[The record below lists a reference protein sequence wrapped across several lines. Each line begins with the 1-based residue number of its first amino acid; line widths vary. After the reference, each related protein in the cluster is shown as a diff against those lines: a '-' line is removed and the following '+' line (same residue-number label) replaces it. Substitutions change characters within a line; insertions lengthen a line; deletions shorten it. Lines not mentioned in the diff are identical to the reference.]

1 MLALQEILVS
11 YVPKSLLQRIAVNS
25 EILQTPLQED
35 LKAAV
40 LFTDISGF
48 TALTERLAERGPDG
62 AEELTKHLN
71 AYFGQLIELISDRG
85 GDIIK
90 FAGDAMLAIWP
101 ATDESLATETYRAAE
116 CSLAIVE
123 KLSHYVAGDV
133 RLTLHIGIGAGDLMS
148 LHVGGVNEFWQYLV
162 AGQPLS
168 QMALAEVQAKS
179 GEACIS
185 SEGWAL
191 IQHYCEGTPLESGV
205 VRLNQ
210 VKKKS
215 EEQLRSNFGAGE
227 EHLLTPGQLCD
238 SSSQFPIPQS
248 QFSNPNSPILMPEM
262 VKILRRYISPGI
274 LVRLEAGQ
282 SQWLSEL
289 RRVTVLFIGLPPIKD
304 FTQEALK
311 QIQSC
316 TQTIQ
321 SLLFQYEGTLRNVM
335 MDDKGLLAIAAFGL
349 PPISHEDDTVR
360 GVQAAQ
366 AIQARLRILGFEAK
380 IGVTTGRVY
389 CGTVGSEWRREYT
402 VLGDVVNLSARL
414 MQAAT
419 NEILCDETTY
429 HEAAKSL
436 QFESLEPIR
445 VKGKAQPIKI
455 YRPTGQS
462 IAAKSNRKTLEYQSQ
477 MVGRV
482 KERSQM
488 ALQLQVFLENNI
500 SGALIIS
507 GEPGI
512 GKSRLVEDFIA
523 AAQGQEL
530 GILFGNAD
538 AIKKY
543 TPYYVWRQVFSQ
555 VFNLDLE
562 DKSHREIIQQTTSSK
577 REASDQEQETGNK
590 QNSTNNHQ
598 KVLDFLA
605 EKPEV
610 LDLAPLLN
618 VLLPLDF
625 PETEITAS
633 LNGKERADKT
643 HNFLVQVLQ
652 IAANKSPI
660 ILVLEDGHLLD
671 SASWKLAL
679 QVCQQVQHLLL
690 VISTRP
696 LTEQPPDDYLQ
707 LVQSP
712 HTQHLQLQ
720 ILDESD
726 TLQLVC
732 QGLKVKNLPPSVTNL
747 IAQKAQGNPFFSEEI
762 AYALRDA
769 GLIVIR
775 NGECSLPP
783 GLSDLDSLNLPN
795 TVQGVITSRI
805 DRLSPSLQLTLKVAS
820 AIGRTFAFQILQEVH
835 PIEADKEQLTEYLK
849 QLAVFDLTPLMTPE
863 PELAY
868 IFKHII
874 TQEVSYNL
882 MLFAQRRSLHQLV
895 AEWYEQ
901 HYGKEM
907 PEYYEILAYHYQQ
920 AEIWEKALNYLVKA
934 GQKAQQAYVNPE
946 ALSHYQRALTVCKQQ
961 GNSVDSNTLI
971 SIYAGVGE
979 IHFLLSEFQPSI
991 AAYKKMLEVSCRR
1004 GDRQKEA
1011 EALYNIGY
1019 GFLWAHDFE
1028 PALDY
1033 AQQAYNL
1040 ALEIDDKSM
1049 LAASQ
1054 YVMGFI
1060 YAVTAKLDE
1069 SFGCLSQ
1076 GIKLSQETGNK
1087 TQEGFNTFMLG
1098 LVYNWK
1104 GEYEPAHQWGD
1115 RGVAIGRDY
1124 NILLV
1129 SIMNLWDRGITRC
1142 GKGEYEGAFSDLE
1155 TVLKLSDRLG
1165 DKVWK
1170 SRSINTLGWLYSE
1183 LYNVEPAIAYNH
1195 DGLQCAENLGD
1206 PEIIRNAA
1214 INLGDCYLLKG
1225 DLITAESFLQ
1235 MVYRNSQEYGKWG
1248 EEWMKWRY
1256 LQRCCHSLGELRLVQ
1271 GDAESALR
1279 LAQECLHL
1287 AEPTK
1292 SRKNIVKG
1300 WRLMGQAFLA
1310 QGRIESAGEFLEK
1323 AIALAE
1329 ELGNP
1334 PQLWKT
1340 YTAMGDLHS
1349 QCGQTE
1355 KAVTAYRQAL
1365 QAIEETAS
1373 QLQSQQIKQTFLT
1386 AEPVQ
1391 EIRHKLE
1398 KIELIKVN

>member
-1 MLALQEILVS
+1 MLGLQEILAS
-11 YVPKSLLQRIAVNS
+11 YAPKSLLQRIAVHS
-25 EILQTPLQED
+25 EILPTPLQEH

-48 TALTERLAERGPDG
+48 TALTERLAQSGPDG

-71 AYFGQLIELISDRG
+71 AYFGQLIELITDRG
-85 GDIIK
+85 GDIIQ

-101 ATDESLATETYRAAE
+101 ATDESLVTATYRAAE
-116 CSLAIVE
+116 CSLAILK

-133 RLTLHIGIGAGDLMS
+133 SLTLHIGVAAGDLMS
-148 LHVGGVNEFWQYLV
+148 LHVGGVNGSWEYLV

-185 SEGWAL
+185 PEGWTL
-191 IQHYCEGTPLESGV
+191 IQHYYEGTLLESGV
-205 VRLNQ
+205 VRLNEL
-210 VKKKS
+210 KKGAEAQFGS
-215 EEQLRSNFGAGE
+215 DFGVEEEN
-227 EHLLTPGQLCD
+227 LLTPGLLD
-238 SSSQFPIPQS
+238 NSSSQFAIPQF
-248 QFSNPNSPILMPEM
+248 QFSNPNCPILMPEM
-262 VKILRRYISPGI
+262 VNALRGYISPDI
-274 LVRLEAGQ
+274 LARLDAGQ

-289 RRVTVLFIGLPPIKD
+289 RRVTVLFIGLPPVKD
-304 FTQEALK
+304 LTPAALK

-321 SLLFQYEGTLRNVM
+321 SVLFQYEGTLRKVM
-335 MDDKGLLAIAAFGL
+335 MDDKGLVAIAAFGL
-349 PPISHEDDTVR
+349 PPISHENDAVR

-366 AIQARLRILGFEAK
+366 AIQVRLRSLGFDSK

-389 CGTVGSEWRREYT
+389 CGTVGNECRREYT

-419 NEILCDETTY
+419 NEILCDEMTY
-429 HEAAKSL
+429 REAQKSW

-462 IAAKSNRKTLEYQSQ
+462 IAAKSSHTTLEYQSQ
-477 MVGRV
+477 MVGRAL
-482 KERSQM
+482 ERSQL
-488 ALQLQVFLENNI
+488 AFQLQAFLDNNI
-500 SGALIIS
+500 SAVLIIS

-512 GKSRLVEDFIA
+512 GKSRLVENFIA
-523 AAQGQEL
+523 AARGQEL

-538 AIKKY
+538 AIEKS

-562 DKSHREIIQQTTSSK
+562 DKNHLEIQQPTSD
-577 REASDQEQETGNK
+577 REQETANQK
-590 QNSTNNHQ
+590 YSSNNHQ
-598 KVLDFLA
+598 KVLGILA
-605 EKPEV
+605 EKPEI
-610 LDLAPLLN
+610 LELAPLLN
-618 VLLPLDF
+618 IVLPFDF
-625 PETEITAS
+625 PETEMTAS
-633 LNGKERADKT
+633 LSGKERADRT
-643 HNFLVQVLQ
+643 HKFLVEVLQ
-652 IAANKSPI
+652 IAARKSPKL
-660 ILVLEDGHLLD
+660 LVLEDAHWLD
-671 SASWKLAL
+671 SASWTLAL
-679 QVCQQVQHLLL
+679 QVSQQIQHLLL
-690 VISTRP
+690 TISTRP
-696 LTEQPPDDYLQ
+696 LTEKPPDDYLQ
-707 LVQSP
+707 LLQSP
-712 HTQHLQLQ
+712 HTQHLKLQ
-720 ILDESD
+720 VLDESD

-732 QGLKVKNLPPSVTNL
+732 QRLGVNTLPPSVTNL

-775 NGECSLPP
+775 DGKCNLPP
-783 GLSDLDSLNLPN
+783 GVSDLDSLNLPN

-805 DRLSPSLQLTLKVAS
+805 DRLSPSMQLTLKVAS
-820 AIGRTFAFQILQEVH
+820 AIGRTFGLQILQEVH
-835 PIEADKEQLTEYLK
+835 PIEADKKQLTEYLK

-882 MLFAQRRSLHQLV
+882 MLFAQRRSLHQRV

-901 HYGKEM
+901 HYGNDM
-907 PEYYEILAYHYQQ
+907 PEYYEILAYHYEQ
-920 AEIWEKALNYLVKA
+920 AEIWEKALDYLVKA

-946 ALSHYQRALTVCKQQ
+946 ALSHYKRALTVGEQL
-961 GNSVDSNTLI
+961 GNSVDDNTLI
-971 SIYAGVGE
+971 SIYAGVGQV
-979 IHFLLSEFQPSI
+979 HFLLSEFQPSI
-991 AAYKKMLEVSCRR
+991 AAYQNMLKVCRRR

-1019 GFLWAHDFE
+1019 GLFWAHDFD
-1028 PALDY
+1028 PALEY
-1033 AQQAYNL
+1033 AQQAYKL
-1040 ALEIDDKSM
+1040 ALEIDYKSM

-1054 YVMGFI
+1054 FVMGYI
-1060 YAVTAKLDE
+1060 YGVTAKLDE
-1069 SFGCLSQ
+1069 SFGCFSQ
-1076 GIKLSQETGNK
+1076 GINWSQETGDK
-1087 TQEGFNTFMLG
+1087 IQEGLNTFMLG

-1104 GEYEPAHQWGD
+1104 GEYEPAHQLGD
-1115 RGVAIGRDY
+1115 RGVAIGRDD

-1129 SIMNLWDRGITRC
+1129 WMMNLWERGITRC
-1142 GKGEYEGAFSDLE
+1142 GKGEYEGSFSDLE
-1155 TVLKLSDRLG
+1155 TALKLSDRLG

-1170 SRSINTLGWLYSE
+1170 SRILNTLGWLYSE
-1183 LYNVEPAIAYNH
+1183 LYNIETAIPYNQ
-1195 DGLQCAENLGD
+1195 DGLQSAWKIGD

-1214 INLGDCYLLKG
+1214 INLGDCYLLKE
-1225 DLITAESFLQ
+1225 DLITAESLLM
-1235 MVYRNSQEYGKWG
+1235 MVYRDSQQSGKWG

-1256 LQRCCHSLGELRLVQ
+1256 LQHCCHSLGELRLIQ

-1279 LAQECLHL
+1279 LAQECLQL

-1292 SRKNIVKG
+1292 TRKNIVKG

-1310 QGRIESAGEFLEK
+1310 QGNIERSQECLEK
-1323 AIALAE
+1323 AIALAK

-1365 QAIEETAS
+1365 QLIEDTRS
-1373 QLQSQQIKQTFLT
+1373 RLQSEQIKQTFLT
-1386 AEPVQ
+1386 AQPVQ
-1391 EIRHKLE
+1391 EIRQKLE
-1398 KIELIKVN
+1398 KIELLIVK

>member
-1 MLALQEILVS
+1 MLGLQEILVS
-11 YVPKSLLQRIAVNS
+11 YVPKSLVQRIAVNS
-25 EILQTPLQED
+25 EILQTPLQEH

-101 ATDESLATETYRAAE
+101 ATDESLATATYRAAE
-116 CSLAIVE
+116 CSLAILE

-133 RLTLHIGIGAGDLMS
+133 RLTLHIGIAAGDLMS

-162 AGQPLS
+162 AGQPLA
-168 QMALAEVQAKS
+168 QMALAEVQAQS

-185 SEGWAL
+185 PEGWAL

-215 EEQLRSNFGAGE
+215 EELFGSYLASGKE
-227 EHLLTPGQLCD
+227 DLLTPKPVCD

-262 VKILRRYISPGI
+262 VKILRSYISPGI

-289 RRVTVLFIGLPPIKD
+289 RRVTVLFIGLPPVKD
-304 FTQEALK
+304 LTQEALK
-311 QIQSC
+311 LIQSC

-360 GVQAAQ
+360 GVQAAK

-414 MQAAT
+414 MQAAN

-445 VKGKAQPIKI
+445 VKGKAQPIPI
-455 YRPTGQS
+455 YRPTGQLL
-462 IAAKSNRKTLEYQSQ
+462 AAKSSRKTLEYQSQ

-488 ALQLQVFLENNI
+488 ALQLQVFVENNI
-500 SGALIIS
+500 SGVLIIS

-512 GKSRLVEDFIA
+512 GKSRLVENFIA

-530 GILFGNAD
+530 GILLGNAD
-538 AIKKY
+538 AIEKY

-562 DKSHREIIQQTTSSK
+562 DKSYLEIQQRTTSSQ
-577 REASDQEQETGNK
+577 REASDREQETGKK
-590 QNSTNNHQ
+590 QHSAHNHQ
-598 KVLDFLA
+598 KVLDFLT
-605 EKPEV
+605 EKPEILELV
-610 LDLAPLLN
+610 PLLN
-618 VLLPLDF
+618 VVVPLDF
-625 PETEITAS
+625 PETELTAS
-633 LNGKERADKT
+633 LSGKERAEKT
-643 HNFLVQVLQ
+643 HNFLVEVLQ
-652 IAANKSPI
+652 IASRKLPKL
-660 ILVLEDGHLLD
+660 LVLEDAHWLD
-671 SASWKLAL
+671 SASWTLAF
-679 QVCQQVQHLLL
+679 QVSKQVQHLLL

-696 LTEQPPDDYLQ
+696 LTEKPPDDYLK
-707 LVQSP
+707 LLQSP

-720 ILDESD
+720 VMDESD

-732 QGLKVKNLPPSVTNL
+732 QRLNVKNLPPSVTNL

-775 NGECSLPP
+775 DGECNLPP

-820 AIGRTFAFQILQEVH
+820 AIGRAFAFQILQEVH
-835 PIEADKEQLTEYLK
+835 PIEADKEELTEYLK

-874 TQEVSYNL
+874 TQEVCYNL

-895 AEWYEQ
+895 AQWYEQ
-901 HYGKEM
+901 NYGSKM

-920 AEIWEKALNYLVKA
+920 AEIWEKALDYLLKA
-934 GQKAQQAYVNPE
+934 GQKAQQAYVNSE
-946 ALSHYQRALTVCKQQ
+946 ALSHYQRALTVCEQL

-971 SIYAGVGE
+971 SIYAGVGQ

-991 AAYKKMLEVSCRR
+991 AAYKKMLEVSRRR

-1028 PALDY
+1028 SALEY

-1040 ALEIDDKSM
+1040 ALQIGDKSM

-1076 GIKLSQETGNK
+1076 GIKLSQDTGNK

-1129 SIMNLWDRGITRC
+1129 SIMNLWERGITRC

-1155 TVLKLSDRLG
+1155 TLLKLSDRLG

-1183 LYNVEPAIAYNH
+1183 LYNLEPAIAYNH
-1195 DGLQCAENLGD
+1195 DGLQYAENLGD

-1225 DLITAESFLQ
+1225 DLITAGSFLE
-1235 MVYRNSQEYGKWG
+1235 MVYRDSQEYGKWG

-1271 GDAESALR
+1271 GDAESALS
-1279 LAQECLHL
+1279 LAQECLQL

-1310 QGRIESAGEFLEK
+1310 QGQIERSQEFLEK

-1334 PQLWKT
+1334 PQLWTT

-1365 QAIEETAS
+1365 QVIEETAFR
-1373 QLQSQQIKQTFLT
+1373 LQSKQIKQTFLT
-1386 AEPVQ
+1386 AEPVVA
-1391 EIRHKLE
+1391 IRQKLE
-1398 KIELIKVN
+1398 KIELIKV